1 MYNIT
6 FRYYYNYRRYHKFTK
21 KFNTLSE
28 VAEFKLRSSELYFD
42 AICVFSSHE
51 LEILASKLQFLIR
64 SDPIKKRNEKFL
76 QTQISVVRKYLKSKK
91 IDRRRK
97 YENSC

>member
-6 FRYYYNYRRYHKFTK
+6 FRYYYDYRRYHKFTK

-42 AICVFSSHE
+42 NIRKFSSHE
-51 LEILASKLQFLIR
+51 LKILYQKFKSLTRR
-64 SDPIKKRNEKFL
+64 SDPIKKRM
-76 QTQISVVRKYLKSKK
+76 KSSTNT
-91 IDRRRK
+91 DL
-97 YENSC
+97 SC

>member
-6 FRYYYNYRRYHKFTK
+6 FRYYYDYHRYHKFTK

-42 AICVFSSHE
+42 DICEFSSHE
-51 LEILASKLQFLIR
+51 LKILASKFR
-64 SDPIKKRNEKFL
+64 SL
-76 QTQISVVRKYLKSKK
+76 TRKGES
-91 IDRRRK
+91 
-97 YENSC
+97 NGTV

>member
-6 FRYYYNYRRYHKFTK
+6 FRYYYDYHRYHKFTK

-42 AICVFSSHE
+42 NIYEFSSHE
-51 LEILASKLQFLIR
+51 LRILASKIQSL
-64 SDPIKKRNEKFL
+64 KRKG
-76 QTQISVVRKYLKSKK
+76 
-91 IDRRRK
+91 
-97 YENSC
+97 ENNGTV

>member
-6 FRYYYNYRRYHKFTK
+6 FRYYYDYHRYHKFTK

-42 AICVFSSHE
+42 DICEFSSHE
-51 LEILASKLQFLIR
+51 LKILVSKIQSLL
-64 SDPIKKRNEKFL
+64 KRK
-76 QTQISVVRKYLKSKK
+76 RKSSG
-91 IDRRRK
+91 IV
-97 YENSC
+97 

>member
-6 FRYYYNYRRYHKFTK
+6 FRYYYDYHRYHKFTK

-42 AICVFSSHE
+42 DICEFSSYE
-51 LEILASKLQFLIR
+51 LKILLSKFQSLTR
-64 SDPIKKRNEKFL
+64 KR
-76 QTQISVVRKYLKSKK
+76 
-91 IDRRRK
+91 
-97 YENSC
+97 ENNGTV

>member
-6 FRYYYNYRRYHKFTK
+6 FRYYYNYHRYHKFTK

-42 AICVFSSHE
+42 DICEFSSHE
-51 LEILASKLQFLIR
+51 LKILLSKFQSL
-64 SDPIKKRNEKFL
+64 KRKGKNNG
-76 QTQISVVRKYLKSKK
+76 TV
-91 IDRRRK
+91 
-97 YENSC
+97 

>member
-6 FRYYYNYRRYHKFTK
+6 FRYYYDYRRYHKFTK

-42 AICVFSSHE
+42 DICEFSSHE
-51 LEILASKLQFLIR
+51 LKILTSKIQSL
-64 SDPIKKRNEKFL
+64 KRKG
-76 QTQISVVRKYLKSKK
+76 
-91 IDRRRK
+91 
-97 YENSC
+97 ENNGTV

>member
-6 FRYYYNYRRYHKFTK
+6 FRYYDDYHRYHKFTK

-42 AICVFSSHE
+42 DICEFSSHE
-51 LEILASKLQFLIR
+51 LKILASKQTSVFN
-64 SDPIKKRNEKFL
+64 KKR
-76 QTQISVVRKYLKSKK
+76 RK
-91 IDRRRK
+91 
-97 YENSC
+97 

>member
-6 FRYYYNYRRYHKFTK
+6 FRYYYDYHRYHKFTK

-42 AICVFSSHE
+42 DICEFSSHE
-51 LEILASKLQFLIR
+51 LKILVSKFQSLTR
-64 SDPIKKRNEKFL
+64 KR
-76 QTQISVVRKYLKSKK
+76 
-91 IDRRRK
+91 
-97 YENSC
+97 ENNGTV